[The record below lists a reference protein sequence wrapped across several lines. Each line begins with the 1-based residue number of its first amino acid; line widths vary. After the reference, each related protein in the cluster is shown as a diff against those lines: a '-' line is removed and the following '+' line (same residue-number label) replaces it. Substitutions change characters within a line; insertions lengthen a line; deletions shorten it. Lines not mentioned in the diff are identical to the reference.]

1 MNSTRL
7 QFVFALL
14 AGALF
19 GLGLAVSQMI
29 NPAKVI
35 AFLDV
40 TGRWDPTLAF
50 VMGGAVVITGL
61 AFPMILQRSRPWFG
75 ERFSLPTKR
84 DVDLRLIGGGVLFG
98 IGWGLSGFCPGP
110 ALAALV
116 TGQSSVFVFVA
127 AMLAGAALYS
137 AGDRD

>member
-1 MNSTRL
+1 MNSTGL

-50 VMGGAVVITGL
+50 VMGGAVAVTWL
-61 AFPMILQRSRPWFG
+61 TFRVVLKRSRPWFA
-75 ERFSLPTKR
+75 ERFSLPTKS
-84 DVDLRLIGGGVLFG
+84 DIDPRLIGGGVLFG
-98 IGWGLSGFCPGP
+98 IGWGLSGLCPGP

-116 TGQSSVFVFVA
+116 TAQSSVFVFVA
-127 AMLAGAALYS
+127 AMLAGAALY
-137 AGDRD
+137 GVLDRA